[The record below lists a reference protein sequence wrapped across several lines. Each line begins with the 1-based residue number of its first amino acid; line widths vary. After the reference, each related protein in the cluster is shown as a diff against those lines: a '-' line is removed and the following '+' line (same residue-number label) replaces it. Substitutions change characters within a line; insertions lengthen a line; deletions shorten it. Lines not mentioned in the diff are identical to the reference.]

1 MRRVLTLMLLAA
13 PAGATPPAAEL
24 ALKARE
30 AAAPVVA
37 VTVDWAA
44 ARAATVPGL
53 PAKLRP
59 AVDAIALPVLLPRA
73 PALLAGARLVAGA
86 GWYAASMDA
95 GGAQVTLHAFGRAHV
110 RPELLAE
117 QKAAGF
123 GTGAPRISRTEGIVS
138 LAFERFGV
146 AYTLDVECQAPTT
159 DPRCAD
165 GLFLMEV
172 LDDLAVLGG
181 RP

>member
-1 MRRVLTLMLLAA
+1 MRRVLIGSLLAA
-13 PAGATPPAAEL
+13 PAWAAPPAADV
-24 ALKARE
+24 AIKQRE

-44 ARAATVPGL
+44 ARAAAAPGL
-53 PAKLRP
+53 PEKLRP
-59 AVDAIALPVLLPRA
+59 AVDAIALPVLLPRDA
-73 PALLAGARLVAGA
+73 ALLAGARVVAGP

-95 GGAQVTLHAFGRAHV
+95 GGAQVTLHAFGRAHL
-110 RPELLAE
+110 RPDLLAE

-146 AYTLDVECQAPTT
+146 AYTLDVECQAPLT
-159 DPRCAD
+159 DPRCTD
-165 GLFLMEV
+165 GLFIMGV